1 MSEVF
6 DDVREKLRL
15 KQVVDQSTVTFPP
28 GNNMGDLPVIFSNV
42 QDPVNQESL
51 TKMDKRE
58 RGLTSLLGAIS
69 DVGASEDPDDL
80 DFFVERFLFHFFS
93 GGASVDGW
101 RASQLTQM
109 CAGEL
114 KYEKRFKIAS
124 IKKQEKEDFV

>member
-1 MSEVF
+1 MSSNF
-6 DDVREKLRL
+6 DDVVMKLKL
-15 KQVVDQSTVTFPP
+15 KQVVDQSTVTVPP
-28 GNNMGDLPVIFSNV
+28 GNSQGDLPIIFGNV
-42 QDPVNQESL
+42 QAPENQESL

-80 DFFVERFLFHFFS
+80 DFFVYRFLFHFFS
-93 GGASVDGW
+93 GGASIDGW
-101 RASQLTQM
+101 RAEQFTQM

-114 KYEKRFKIAS
+114 KFGKKFKLMS